1 MPAAS
6 EPAVSPIA
14 VSPIAVSPIAVG
26 IVGLGR
32 SGWNIHAAGLEQLP
46 QHFRV
51 AAVADQDGDRRAEA
65 EQRFG
70 CATYAEPADLL
81 ADSAVELVVVAT
93 PSHTHVPVASAALT
107 AGKHVLIEK
116 PAATSTAEVDQLTEL
131 ATAGG
136 RVVTAF
142 QNQRLDP
149 SFLVVRDLIDD
160 GRIGEPLLIRRTTHR
175 YTRRDDWQTLRR
187 LGGGELPNTALHFL
201 DQLMTLIPDT
211 ELQVFADLRHTIT
224 AGDAEDHV
232 KLTIRPDHG
241 PVIDLESSMVVA
253 SPQDSWFVVGT
264 LGTITGTASRLRVRS
279 TDISDLPERQAKT
292 GAAAGRTYPAAEDLE
307 WTETEISV
315 PPPDQRTTGFY
326 EKLYDTI
333 RNGTE
338 PFVTMASVRRVV
350 EVMTTARRLAD
361 FP

>member
-1 MPAAS
+1 MPAK
-6 EPAVSPIA
+6 
-14 VSPIAVSPIAVG
+14 PIAVG

-32 SGWNIHAAGLEQLP
+32 SGWNIHAAGLALLP
-46 QHFRV
+46 ELYRV
-51 AAVADQDGDRRAEA
+51 AAVADPDDDRRAEA
-65 EQRFG
+65 EERFG
-70 CATYAEPADLL
+70 CTGYTAPEELL
-81 ADSAVELVVVAT
+81 ADPAVELVVVAT

-116 PAATSTAEVDQLTEL
+116 PAATSTAEVDQLIEL
-131 ATAGG
+131 GATNG

-149 SFLVVRDLIDD
+149 SFLVVRDLMDA

-201 DQLMTLIPDT
+201 DQLMTLIPDA
-211 ELQVFADLRHTIT
+211 ELQIFADLRHTIT

-253 SPQDSWFVVGT
+253 SPQESWFVIGT
-264 LGTITGTASRLRVRS
+264 LGTITGSASRLRVRS
-279 TDISDLPERQAKT
+279 TDISALPERQVKDGPAQ
-292 GAAAGRTYPAAEDLE
+292 GRAYPAAEDLE
-307 WTETEISV
+307 WTETEIDV
-315 PPPDQRTTGFY
+315 PPPDQRTTRFY
-326 EKLYDTI
+326 ELLHDTI
-333 RNGTE
+333 ADGAE
-338 PFVTMASVRRVV
+338 PLVTMASVRRVV
-350 EVMTTARRLAD
+350 EVMTTARELSD